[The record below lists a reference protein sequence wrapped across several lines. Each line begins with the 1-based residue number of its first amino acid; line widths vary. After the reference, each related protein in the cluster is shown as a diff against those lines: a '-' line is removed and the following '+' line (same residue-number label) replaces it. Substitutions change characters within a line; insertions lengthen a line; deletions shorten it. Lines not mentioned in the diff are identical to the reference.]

1 MRYLALLLLPALLSA
16 AAPVVSNVRA
26 QQRLGTK
33 LIDITYD
40 LADSSSTSIYI
51 SAQIFAG
58 TTALPAF
65 SLSGHIG
72 AGVTPG
78 TNKTIVWN
86 AGQDWNRQYTTAG
99 KVRIVADDLSVTPPN
114 AGMVYVPA
122 GFTVNGYGVHSGSSR
137 VFSSGFFMDK
147 TEVSK
152 AEWDSVRTWALANG
166 YTFDNTGLATDT
178 THPVVGI
185 SWYDAVKWCN
195 ARSEKE
201 GLAPVYCTD
210 AGRTT
215 VYKTGTVIV
224 RGNFCNWSADGYRL
238 PTRAEWSKA
247 AWGGSTSGPY
257 YWPSYYGSGAEIL
270 NKGQANFFTTWSNR
284 SHPWDF
290 SATYFGS
297 DNTALFSFSGANY
310 GTTPVGYYNGSQ
322 SITELTLGI
331 TVNDMKNG
339 FGLYDMAG
347 NAAEWLWDSYYS
359 EVNATTEYLDD
370 NYKGPDLG
378 LGAERFYA
386 EGRFSQDA
394 SQPQG
399 SDQAWDAQRRASAT
413 SAGARKMVFSAQYTQ
428 GFFTN
433 GSGQPTQ
440 LVPQVG
446 LRTVRGR

>member
-40 LADSSSTSIYI
+40 LADADGGTVYI
-51 SAQIFAG
+51 SAQLFNG
-58 TTALPAF
+58 STALPAF

-86 AGQDWNRQYTTAG
+86 AGQDWNRQYTTSG
-99 KVRIVADDLSVTPPN
+99 KVRIIADDLTVTPPS
-114 AGMVYVPA
+114 AAMVYVPA
-122 GFTVNGYGVHSGSSR
+122 GFTAGTYGTHSGGGK
-137 VFSSGFFMDK
+137 VFTNGFFMDK

-152 AEWDSVRTWALANG
+152 ATWDMVRTWALANG
-166 YTFDNTGLATDT
+166 YTFDNTGLATATD
-178 THPVVGI
+178 HPVVGV

-201 GLAPVYCTD
+201 GLAPVYFTD
-210 AGRTT
+210 ASRTA

-224 RGNFCNWSADGYRL
+224 RGTFCNWSADGYRL

-257 YWPSYYGSGAEIL
+257 YWPSYYGSGSEII
-270 NKGQANFFTTWSNR
+270 NFGHANIFFNYGER
-284 SHPWDF
+284 STAWDF
-290 SATYFGS
+290 SAT
-297 DNTALFSFSGANY
+297 TSGPTRTFTQGNY
-310 GTTPVGYYNGSQ
+310 GTTPGGYYNGSQ
-322 SITELTLGI
+322 VITGLALGV
-331 TVNDMKNG
+331 TVSDMKNG

-359 EVNATTEYLDD
+359 DVTTTTEYLDD

-378 LGAERFYA
+378 LGTERYYA
-386 EGRFSQDA
+386 AGRIDA
-394 SQPQG
+394 
-399 SDQAWDAQRRASAT
+399 AFNVWDHQLKTSAT
-413 SAGARKMVFSAQYTQ
+413 SAGSEKIIFNSYWSDVQYT
-428 GFFTN
+428 N
-433 GSGQPTQ
+433 GTALVSRSSG
-440 LVPQVG
+440 QVG

>member
-40 LADSSSTSIYI
+40 LSDSTSTSIYI

-86 AGQDWNRQYTTAG
+86 AGQDWNRQYTTSG
-99 KVRIVADDLSVTPPN
+99 KVRIIADDLSVTPPN
-114 AGMVYVPA
+114 ADMVYVPA
-122 GFTVNGYGVHSGSSR
+122 GFTAGSNGMHSTNSGSK
-137 VFSSGFFMDK
+137 VFTSGFFMDK
-147 TEVSK
+147 TEISK
-152 AEWDSVRTWALANG
+152 ATWDEVRIWALANG

-178 THPVVGI
+178 NHPVVGV

-201 GLAPVYCTD
+201 GLAPVYFTD
-210 AGRTT
+210 ASRTS

-224 RGNFCNWSADGYRL
+224 RSTFCNWSADGYRL

-257 YWPSYYGSGAEIL
+257 YWPSYYGSGSEIL
-270 NKGQANFFTTWSNR
+270 NVGQANFFYSYALR

-290 SATYFGS
+290 SATSSSYAGP
-297 DNTALFSFSGANY
+297 NNIANY

-322 SITELTLGI
+322 VITGLALG
-331 TVNDMKNG
+331 VAVLDMKNG

-347 NAAEWLWDSYYS
+347 NAPEWLWDSYYS
-359 EVNATTEYLDD
+359 EVASTTEYLDD

-378 LGAERFYA
+378 LGTERFYA
-386 EGRFSQDA
+386 SGRFESSSGSTWDSQA
-394 SQPQG
+394 RTS
-399 SDQAWDAQRRASAT
+399 AASAGQEKIIFISEYSGT
-413 SAGARKMVFSAQYTQ
+413 QRLTDGTVLISGNTRSA
-428 GFFTN
+428 
-433 GSGQPTQ
+433 
-440 LVPQVG
+440 PQVG

>member
-33 LIDITYD
+33 LIDVTYD
-40 LADSSSTSIYI
+40 LADADGGTVYI
-51 SAQIFAG
+51 SAQIFNG
-58 TTALPAF
+58 SVALPAF

-78 TNKTIVWN
+78 VNKTIVWN
-86 AGQDWNRQYTTAG
+86 AGQDWNRQYTASG
-99 KVRIVADDLSVTPPN
+99 KVRIIADDISVTPPS
-114 AGMVYVPA
+114 ATMVYVPA
-122 GFTVNGYGVHSGSSR
+122 GFSVNAYGNHASNSGAK
-137 VFSSGFFMDK
+137 VFSNGFFMDK
-147 TEVSK
+147 TEISK
-152 AEWDSVRTWALANG
+152 TTWDTVRTWALANG

-178 THPVVGI
+178 NHPVVGVN
-185 SWYDAVKWCN
+185 WYDAVKWCN

-201 GLAPVYCTD
+201 GLAPVYFTD
-210 AGRTT
+210 AARTT

-224 RGNFCNWSADGYRL
+224 RGTFCNWSADGYRL

-270 NKGQANFFTTWSNR
+270 NVGQANFFNTYAQR
-284 SHPWDF
+284 SHLWDF
-290 SATYFGS
+290 YATQLSSSPPFNS
-297 DNTALFSFSGANY
+297 ANY

-322 SITELTLGI
+322 DINGLALG
-331 TVNDMKNG
+331 VSVADMKNG

-359 EVNATTEYLDD
+359 EVTATTEYLDD

-378 LGAERFYA
+378 LGAERYYA
-386 EGRFSQDA
+386 VGREQSTW
-394 SQPQG
+394 
-399 SDQAWDAQRRASAT
+399 DQQAKTSAT
-413 SAGARKMVFSAQYTQ
+413 SAGTEKIIFITVYSGKET
-428 GFFTN
+428 TN
-433 GSGQPTQ
+433 GFNFVSRSA
-440 LVPQVG
+440 PQIG

>member
-1 MRYLALLLLPALLSA
+1 MRYIALLLLPAMLSA

-40 LADSSSTSIYI
+40 LSDSSSTSIYI

-58 TTALPAF
+58 TTALPAY

-86 AGQDWNRQYTTAG
+86 AGQDWNRQYTNQG
-99 KVRIVADDLSVTPPN
+99 KVRIIADDLGVTPPN
-114 AGMVYVPA
+114 AGMTYVPA
-122 GFTVNGYGVHSGSSR
+122 GFTAGNYGTFGNGSSK
-137 VFSSGFFMDK
+137 VFTSGFFMDK

-152 AEWDSVRTWALANG
+152 ATWDEVRTWALANG
-166 YTFDNTGLATDT
+166 YSFDNTGVATGAN
-178 THPVVGI
+178 HPVVGV

-201 GLAPVYCTD
+201 GLAPVYFTD
-210 AGRTT
+210 ANRTT
-215 VYKTGTVIV
+215 VYKAGTVIV
-224 RGNFCNWSADGYRL
+224 RSTFCNWAADGDRL

-257 YWPSYYGSGAEIL
+257 YWPSYYGSGTEIL
-270 NKGQANFFTTWSNR
+270 NVSQANFFMSYSQRAT
-284 SHPWDF
+284 PFDF
-290 SATYFGS
+290 SATTTDTGS
-297 DNTALFSFSGANY
+297 RAGAGY

-322 SITELTLGI
+322 VITGLSLGVAI
-331 TVNDMKNG
+331 SDMKNG

-347 NAAEWLWDSYYS
+347 NASEWLWDSTYS
-359 EVNATTEYLDD
+359 EVTATSEYLDD

-378 LGAERFYA
+378 LGTARFYA
-386 EGRFSQDA
+386 SGRLDYVTNYN
-394 SQPQG
+394 PVK
-399 SDQAWDAQRRASAT
+399 WDGQQSTSAT
-413 SAGARKMVFSAQYTQ
+413 SASNHKMIFISNYSSVAYIDPVTLQ
-428 GFFTN
+428 GVN
-433 GSGQPTQ
+433 PTD
-440 LVPQVG
+440 PQIG

>member
-40 LADSSSTSIYI
+40 LADSDGGTVYI

-86 AGQDWNRQYTTAG
+86 AGQDWNRQYTNQG
-99 KVRIVADDLSVTPPN
+99 KVRIIADDLSVTPPT

-122 GFTVNGYGVHSGSSR
+122 GFTVGTNGTHSFNSGTR
-137 VFSSGFFMDK
+137 VFTSGFFMDK
-147 TEVSK
+147 TEISK
-152 AEWDSVRTWALANG
+152 ATWDEVRTWALANG
-166 YTFDNTGLATDT
+166 YSFDNSGLATDT
-178 THPVVGI
+178 NHPVVGV

-195 ARSEKE
+195 ARSQKE
-201 GLAPVYCTD
+201 GLAPVYFTD
-210 AGRTT
+210 ANRTT

-270 NKGQANFFTTWSNR
+270 NVGHANFFYSFAQR

-290 SATYFGS
+290 AATWPNSGGS
-297 DNTALFSFSGANY
+297 YSISNY
-310 GTTPVGYYNGSQ
+310 GTTPTGYYNGSQ
-322 SITELTLGI
+322 VITGLALGVGV
-331 TVNDMKNG
+331 TDMKNG

-347 NAAEWLWDSYYS
+347 NAAEWLWDSYYT
-359 EVNATTEYLDD
+359 EVTATTEYLDD
-370 NYKGPDLG
+370 NFKGPDLG
-378 LGAERFYA
+378 LGLERYYA
-386 EGRFSQDA
+386 AGRLDLSGSQ
-394 SQPQG
+394 SN
-399 SDQAWDAQRRASAT
+399 WDMQSKTTAD
-413 SAGARKMVFSAQYTQ
+413 SAGAEKIFFYSVYTYR
-428 GFFTN
+428 TN
-433 GSGQPTQ
+433 GVTEIPSYTAR
-440 LVPQVG
+440 VPQVG

>member
-1 MRYLALLLLPALLSA
+1 MRYIALLLLPAMLSA

-40 LADSSSTSIYI
+40 LSDSSSTSIYI

-86 AGQDWNRQYTTAG
+86 AGQDWNRQYTNQG
-99 KVRIVADDLSVTPPN
+99 KVRIIADDLSVAPPN

-122 GFTVNGYGVHSGSSR
+122 GFTVGTYGIHSNNSGFK
-137 VFSSGFFMDK
+137 VFTSGFFMDK
-147 TEVSK
+147 TEISK
-152 AEWDSVRTWALANG
+152 ATWDEVRTWALANG

-178 THPVVGI
+178 SHPVVGV

-201 GLAPVYCTD
+201 GLAPVYFTD
-210 AGRTT
+210 ANRTT

-224 RGNFCNWSADGYRL
+224 RSTFCNWSADGYRL

-257 YWPSYYGSGAEIL
+257 YWPSFYGSGAEIL
-270 NKGQANFFTTWSNR
+270 NVGQANFFNSYAQR
-284 SHPWDF
+284 SHPWDL
-290 SATYFGS
+290 SATTIYNS
-297 DNTALFSFSGANY
+297 YSANVANY

-322 SITELTLGI
+322 AIQGLVLGV
-331 TVNDMKNG
+331 TVTDMKNG

-347 NAAEWLWDSYYS
+347 NAAEWLWDSFYS
-359 EVNATTEYLDD
+359 EVTATTEYLDD

-378 LGAERFYA
+378 LGSERYYA
-386 EGRFSQDA
+386 GGRNDVGGNQV
-394 SQPQG
+394 
-399 SDQAWDAQRRASAT
+399 AWDVQIKT
-413 SAGARKMVFSAQYTQ
+413 SPTSVGTEKILFAFES
-428 GFFTN
+428 
-433 GSGQPTQ
+433 SGMWIIDSGGNRVYGRQA
-440 LVPQVG
+440 PQVG

>member
-1 MRYLALLLLPALLSA
+1 MRYLALLLFPALLSA

-40 LADSSSTSIYI
+40 LADSDGGTVYI

-86 AGQDWNRQYTTAG
+86 AGQDWNRQYTSQG
-99 KVRIVADDLSVTPPN
+99 KVRIVADDISVTPPN

-122 GFTVNGYGVHSGSSR
+122 GFSTGNYGSHSSGSQ
-137 VFSSGFFMDK
+137 VFTNGFFMDK

-152 AEWDSVRTWALANG
+152 ATWDTVRAWAISNG
-166 YTFDNTGLATDT
+166 YTFSNTGLATSA

-195 ARSEKE
+195 ARSEME
-201 GLAPVYCTD
+201 NLQPVYYTD
-210 AGRTT
+210 ATRTT
-215 VYKTGTVIV
+215 IYKTGTTII
-224 RGNFCNWSADGYRL
+224 RGTFSNWSADGYRL
-238 PTRAEWSKA
+238 PTRAEWAKA
-247 AWGGSTSGPY
+247 AWGGSASGPY
-257 YWPSYYGSGAEIL
+257 YWPSYYGSGTEIL
-270 NKGQANFFTTWSNR
+270 NVGQANIFNTFAQR
-284 SHPWDF
+284 SHPWDV
-290 SATYFGS
+290 SATTVNFLYS
-297 DNTALFSFSGANY
+297 RSGANY
-310 GTTPVGYYNGSQ
+310 GTTPVGYYNGTQ
-322 SITELTLGI
+322 SVVGLALGQ
-331 TVNDMKNG
+331 TVVDMKNG

-359 EVNATTEYLDD
+359 EVNATSEPKDD

-378 LGAERFYA
+378 LGTERYYA
-386 EGRFSQDA
+386 SGRHDIGA
-394 SQPQG
+394 YGQPY
-399 SDQAWDAQRRASAT
+399 WDGQQRTSAT
-413 SAGARKMVFSAQYTQ
+413 SAGTEKIIFYSEYS
-428 GFFTN
+428 
-433 GSGQPTQ
+433 GSMAT
-440 LVPQVG
+440 LDAVTLEHVNNRTAPQIG
-446 LRTVRGR
+446 LRTLRAK

>member
-40 LADSSSTSIYI
+40 LSDSTSTSIYI

-86 AGQDWNRQYTTAG
+86 AGQDWNRQYTNSG
-99 KVRIVADDLSVTPPN
+99 KVRIIADDLGVTPPN

-122 GFTVNGYGVHSGSSR
+122 GFTANSKGVHTGTGK
-137 VFSSGFFMDK
+137 VFTSGFFMDK
-147 TEVSK
+147 TEISK
-152 AEWDSVRTWALANG
+152 ATWDEVRTWALANG
-166 YTFDNTGLATDT
+166 YTFDNIGLATDT
-178 THPVVGI
+178 NHPVVGV

-201 GLAPVYCTD
+201 GLAPVYFTD
-210 AGRTT
+210 ANRTT
-215 VYKTGTVIV
+215 VYKTGTVII
-224 RGNFCNWSADGYRL
+224 RSTFCNWTAEGYRL

-257 YWPSYYGSGAEIL
+257 YWPSYYGSGDEVV
-270 NKGQANFFTTWSNR
+270 NKGQANIFFDWENR
-284 SHPWDF
+284 SHPWDL
-290 SATYFGS
+290 SATYTGTN
-297 DNTALFSFSGANY
+297 NTALFAFSGANY

-322 SITELTLGI
+322 SISGLALGI
-331 TVNDMKNG
+331 VISDMKNG

-347 NAAEWLWDSYYS
+347 NAAEWLWDSSYS
-359 EVNATTEYLDD
+359 EVGATTEYLDD

-378 LGAERFYA
+378 LGSERYYA
-386 EGRFSQDA
+386 AGRFMS
-394 SQPQG
+394 ST
-399 SDQAWDAQRRASAT
+399 WDAQSPASAA
-413 SAGARKMVFSAQYTQ
+413 SAGTEKIVFSTQYAQ
-428 GFFTN
+428 GFTTN
-433 GSGQPTQ
+433 GTAQVGRSS
-440 LVPQVG
+440 PQVG

>member
-33 LIDITYD
+33 LIDVTYD
-40 LADSSSTSIYI
+40 LADSDSTSVYI

-58 TTALPAF
+58 STALPAF

-78 TNKTIVWN
+78 INKTIVWN
-86 AGQDWNRQYTTAG
+86 AGQDWNRQYTSSG
-99 KVRIVADDLSVTPPN
+99 KVRIIADDLTVTPPN
-114 AGMVYVPA
+114 GTMAYVPA
-122 GFTVNGYGVHSGSSR
+122 GFSVNGYGNHASASNVK
-137 VFSSGFFMDK
+137 VFSNGFFMDK
-147 TEVSK
+147 TEISK
-152 AEWDSVRTWALANG
+152 ATWDTVRTWALANG

-178 THPVVGI
+178 THPVVGV

-195 ARSEKE
+195 ARSEMG
-201 GLAPVYCTD
+201 GLAPVYFTD
-210 AGRTT
+210 ASRTT

-224 RGNFCNWSADGYRL
+224 RGTFCNWSADGYRL

-270 NKGQANFFTTWSNR
+270 NVGQANFFYTYAQR
-284 SHPWDF
+284 STLWDYA
-290 SATYFGS
+290 ATG
-297 DNTALFSFSGANY
+297 LHGAWNNSNY

-322 SITELTLGI
+322 DINGLALGV
-331 TVNDMKNG
+331 TVADMKNG

-359 EVNATTEYLDD
+359 EVTATTEYLDD

-386 EGRFSQDA
+386 YGRLEVQTSQ
-394 SQPQG
+394 SG
-399 SDQAWDAQRRASAT
+399 WDGQT
-413 SAGARKMVFSAQYTQ
+413 KAGADSNGTDKIIFVSSPGWMSVQRTDGAQVLYTQ
-428 GFFTN
+428 RI
-433 GSGQPTQ
+433 
-440 LVPQVG
+440 PQVG

>member
-40 LADSSSTSIYI
+40 LADSDGGTVYI

-78 TNKTIVWN
+78 TNKAIVWN
-86 AGQDWNRQYTTAG
+86 AGQDWNRQYTTQG
-99 KVRIVADDLSVTPPN
+99 KVRIIADDLSVTPPN

-122 GFTVNGYGVHSGSSR
+122 GFTVGTYGIHSNIGGQK
-137 VFSSGFFMDK
+137 VFTSGFFMDK
-147 TEVSK
+147 TEISK
-152 AEWDSVRTWALANG
+152 ATWDEVRTWALANG
-166 YTFDNTGLATDT
+166 YSFDNTGLATNT
-178 THPVVGI
+178 NHPVVGV

-201 GLAPVYCTD
+201 GLSPVYYTD
-210 AGRTT
+210 TSRTT
-215 VYKTGTVIV
+215 VYKTGTVII
-224 RGNFCNWSADGYRL
+224 RSTFCNWSADGYRL

-257 YWPSYYGSGAEIL
+257 YWPSYYGSGSEIL
-270 NKGQANFFTTWSNR
+270 NVGQANLFYTYAQR

-290 SATYFGS
+290 SATYTGTG
-297 DNTALFSFSGANY
+297 NAALFAFSGANY

-322 SITELTLGI
+322 SISGLALGVVI
-331 TVNDMKNG
+331 SDMKNG

-347 NAAEWLWDSYYS
+347 NAAEWLWDSSYS
-359 EVNATTEYLDD
+359 EVGATTEYLDD

-378 LGAERFYA
+378 LGTERYYASGRFY
-386 EGRFSQDA
+386 GT
-394 SQPQG
+394 
-399 SDQAWDAQRRASAT
+399 AWDRQEQTSAASA
-413 SAGARKMVFSAQYTQ
+413 GLEKIVFSTQYTQ
-428 GFFTN
+428 PFVTDGTAQAVR
-433 GSGQPTQ
+433 SA
-440 LVPQVG
+440 PQVG

>member
-1 MRYLALLLLPALLSA
+1 MLAA

-40 LADSSSTSIYI
+40 LADADGGTVFI
-51 SAQIFAG
+51 SAQLFSG

-78 TNKTIVWN
+78 TNKAIVWN
-86 AGQDWNRQYTTAG
+86 AGQDWNRQYTTQG
-99 KVRIVADDLSVTPPN
+99 KVRIIADDLSVTPPN

-122 GFTVNGYGVHSGSSR
+122 GFTVGSNGIHSGNSGHK
-137 VFSSGFFMDK
+137 VFTSGFFMDK
-147 TEVSK
+147 TEISK
-152 AEWDSVRTWALANG
+152 ATWDEVRTWALANG
-166 YTFDNTGLATDT
+166 YSFDNTGLATDT
-178 THPVVGI
+178 NHPVVGV

-201 GLAPVYCTD
+201 GLAPVYYTD
-210 AGRTT
+210 ASRAT

-224 RGNFCNWSADGYRL
+224 RSTFCNWSADGYRL

-257 YWPSYYGSGAEIL
+257 YWPSYYGSGSEIL
-270 NKGQANFFTTWSNR
+270 NVGQANFFNSYARR
-284 SHPWDF
+284 SHPWDLA
-290 SATYFGS
+290 ATVAYFGPY
-297 DNTALFSFSGANY
+297 TAANY
-310 GTTPVGYYNGSQ
+310 GTTPVGYYNGNQ
-322 SITELTLGI
+322 VIVGLPLGV
-331 TVNDMKNG
+331 TVADMKNG

-347 NAAEWLWDSYYS
+347 NAGEWLWDASYS
-359 EVNATTEYLDD
+359 EVTATAEYLDD

-378 LGAERFYA
+378 LGTERHFA
-386 EGRFSQDA
+386 IGRIEGYQTNW
-394 SQPQG
+394 
-399 SDQAWDAQRRASAT
+399 DQQRLASAV
-413 SAGARKMVFSAQYTQ
+413 SAGTEKIIFSSNYGGGMYTTD
-428 GFFTN
+428 GVYGEAVRSN
-433 GSGQPTQ
+433 
-440 LVPQVG
+440 PQIG

>member
-40 LADSSSTSIYI
+40 LADSDGGTVYI
-51 SAQIFAG
+51 SAQIFSS

-86 AGQDWNRQYTTAG
+86 AGQDWNRQYTTYG
-99 KVRIVADDLSVTPPN
+99 KVRIIADDLTVTPPS
-114 AGMVYVPA
+114 AAMVYVPA
-122 GFTVNGYGVHSGSSR
+122 GFSVNSYGNHASSSSAK
-137 VFSSGFFMDK
+137 VFSNGFFMDK
-147 TEVSK
+147 TEINK
-152 AEWDSVRTWALANG
+152 ATWDTVKTWAQANG
-166 YTFDNTGLATDT
+166 YTFDNTGLATGPD
-178 THPVVGI
+178 HPVVGV

-201 GLAPVYCTD
+201 GLAPVYFTD
-210 AGRTT
+210 AARTT
-215 VYKTGTVIV
+215 IYKTGTVIV
-224 RGNFCNWSADGYRL
+224 RSAFCNWSADGYRL

-257 YWPSYYGSGAEIL
+257 YWPSYYGSGTEIL
-270 NKGQANFFTTWSNR
+270 NVGQANIFFSYSER
-284 SHPWDF
+284 STSWDF
-290 SATYFGS
+290 SATIPGPTRTYTQG
-297 DNTALFSFSGANY
+297 NY

-322 SITELTLGI
+322 VITGLALGV
-331 TVNDMKNG
+331 TVSDMKNG
-339 FGLYDMAG
+339 FGLYDMDG
-347 NAAEWLWDSYYS
+347 NGAEWLWDSYYT
-359 EVNATTEYLDD
+359 EVTATTEYLDD

-378 LGAERFYA
+378 LGTERYYA
-386 EGRFSQDA
+386 GGRQDNA
-394 SQPQG
+394 G
-399 SDQAWDAQRRASAT
+399 NDWDRQIKTAAT
-413 SAGARKMVFSAQYTQ
+413 SAGTEKIIFNSYWSDVQYT
-428 GFFTN
+428 N
-433 GSGQPTQ
+433 GTATVSRSA
-440 LVPQVG
+440 PQVG

>member
-40 LADSSSTSIYI
+40 LADSDGGTVYI
-51 SAQIFAG
+51 SAQLFAG
-58 TTALPAF
+58 STALPAF

-72 AGVTPG
+72 AGVTRG
-78 TNKTIVWN
+78 AGKTIVWN
-86 AGQDWNRQYTTAG
+86 AGQDWNRQFTTQG
-99 KVRIVADDLSVTPPN
+99 KVRIIADDISVTPPS
-114 AGMVYVPA
+114 ATMTYVPA
-122 GFTVNGYGVHSGSSR
+122 GFTANSNGTHGGTR
-137 VFSSGFFMDK
+137 VFTNGFFMDK
-147 TEVSK
+147 TEISRDTWETVK
-152 AEWDSVRTWALANG
+152 TWATANG
-166 YTFDNTGLATDT
+166 YAFDNPGLSTAAN
-178 THPVVGI
+178 HPVVGV

-201 GLAPVYCTD
+201 GLAPVYFTD
-210 AGRTT
+210 AARTT

-224 RGNFCNWSADGYRL
+224 RGTFCNWSADGYRL

-270 NKGQANFFTTWSNR
+270 NVGQANFFYSYSQR
-284 SHPWDF
+284 SHPWDV
-290 SATYFGS
+290 SATTTYTPQGPYP
-297 DNTALFSFSGANY
+297 ANY

-322 SITELTLGI
+322 VIIGLALGVAV
-331 TVNDMKNG
+331 TDMKNG

-347 NAAEWLWDSYYS
+347 NAPEWLWDSFYS
-359 EVNATTEYLDD
+359 EVAATTEYLDY

-378 LGAERFYA
+378 LGTERYYGA
-386 EGRFSQDA
+386 GRFDAGAGSSWDSQ
-394 SQPQG
+394 QKT
-399 SDQAWDAQRRASAT
+399 SAT
-413 SAGARKMVFSAQYTQ
+413 SAGTEKIWFYPDFGGGQRLTDGTTLLPNTRSA
-428 GFFTN
+428 
-433 GSGQPTQ
+433 
-440 LVPQVG
+440 PQIG

>member
-40 LADSSSTSIYI
+40 LADSSSTSIFI

-58 TTALPAF
+58 NTALPAF
-65 SLSGHIG
+65 SLSGHVG

-99 KVRIVADDLSVTPPN
+99 KVRIIADDLGVAPPN

-122 GFTVNGYGVHSGSSR
+122 GFTAGTYGIHSSNSGLK
-137 VFSSGFFMDK
+137 VFSNGFFMDK
-147 TEVSK
+147 TEISK
-152 AEWDSVRTWALANG
+152 ATWDEVRTWALANG
-166 YTFDNTGLATDT
+166 YSFDNTGLATATD
-178 THPVVGI
+178 HPVVGV

-201 GLAPVYCTD
+201 GLSPVYFTD
-210 AGRTT
+210 ATRTT
-215 VYKTGTVIV
+215 VYKTGIVIV

-270 NKGQANFFTTWSNR
+270 NVGQANFFFSYAQR

-290 SATYFGS
+290 AVTWP
-297 DNTALFSFSGANY
+297 SGGASYSVSNY
-310 GTTPVGYYNGSQ
+310 ATTPTGYYNGSQ
-322 SITELTLGI
+322 VITGLALG
-331 TVNDMKNG
+331 VGVADMKNG

-347 NAAEWLWDSYYS
+347 NAAEWLWDSYYT
-359 EVNATTEYLDD
+359 EVTATTEYLDD
-370 NYKGPDLG
+370 NFKGPDLG
-378 LGAERFYA
+378 LGLERYYA
-386 EGRFSQDA
+386 AGRLDLGGIQSN
-394 SQPQG
+394 
-399 SDQAWDAQRRASAT
+399 WDKQEKASAD
-413 SAGARKMVFSAQYTQ
+413 SAGADKI
-428 GFFTN
+428 FFYSGYSYRTN
-433 GSGQPTQ
+433 GVTEIPSYTPR
-440 LVPQVG
+440 VPQVG
-446 LRTVRGR
+446 LRTVRAR